1 MKKLFLV
8 LATLTA
14 FNIALAD
21 ENTPV
26 NFQTDQRKGQVNV
39 SIKMISGGVVTRFD
53 QKICFIQN
61 GLRDKPISNNFDSD
75 CSTKKI
81 KDTVADLEYLVTC
94 TAKPDIHMHWTRI
107 SDNEFSFQ
115 SKSIFSE
122 VISTYKYV
130 GINCDSDVVRK

>member
-8 LATLTA
+8 LSTLTA
-14 FNIALAD
+14 FNFVLAD

-26 NFQTDQRKGQVNV
+26 NFHTDQRKGQVNI
-39 SIKMISGGVVTRFD
+39 SIKMISGGVINRFD
-53 QKICFIQN
+53 EKLCFIQD
-61 GLRDKPISNNFDSD
+61 GLRENPISSNSDPD

-107 SDNEFSFQ
+107 SANELSFQ

-122 VISTYKYV
+122 VTSTYKYV
-130 GINCDSDVVRK
+130 GINCDSDAIRK